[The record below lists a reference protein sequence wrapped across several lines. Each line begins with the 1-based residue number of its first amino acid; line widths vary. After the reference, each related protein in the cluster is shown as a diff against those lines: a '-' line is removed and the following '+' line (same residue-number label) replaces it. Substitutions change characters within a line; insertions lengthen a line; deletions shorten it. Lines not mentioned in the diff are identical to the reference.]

1 MQGMLQYTW
10 LVQFAIF
17 NSQFSLY
24 TMKILND
31 NTPTG
36 ELNDV
41 KIGDSI
47 SNGIGTFGEVE
58 AVNFESGDGFWQYT
72 FALVG
77 GGFIQVKKTI
87 QTC

>member
-1 MQGMLQYTW
+1 
-10 LVQFAIF
+10 
-17 NSQFSLY
+17 
-24 TMKILND
+24 MKILND

-58 AVNFESGDGFWQYT
+58 AVNFESGYGFWEYT

>member
-1 MQGMLQYTW
+1 
-10 LVQFAIF
+10 
-17 NSQFSLY
+17 
-24 TMKILND
+24 MKILNQD
-31 NTPTG
+31 TPTG

-58 AVNFESGDGFWQYT
+58 SVNFESGDGFWEYT
-72 FALVG
+72 FSLTG
-77 GGFIQVKKTI
+77 GGYIQIKKNI

>member
-1 MQGMLQYTW
+1 
-10 LVQFAIF
+10 
-17 NSQFSLY
+17 
-24 TMKILND
+24 MKILNQD
-31 NTPTG
+31 TPTG

-41 KIGDSI
+41 KVGDAI

-58 AVNFESGDGFWQYT
+58 KVEFESGDGFWQYT

-77 GGFIQVKKTI
+77 GGYIQVKKTI

>member
-1 MQGMLQYTW
+1 
-10 LVQFAIF
+10 
-17 NSQFSLY
+17 
-24 TMKILND
+24 MKIIND

-36 ELNDV
+36 ELNEV
-41 KIGDSI
+41 KVGDQI

-58 AVNFESGDGFWQYT
+58 ELKFENGDGFWEYT

-77 GGFIQVKKTI
+77 GGYIQVKKMS